1 MGVGGELG
9 TREVFDWA
17 GNQQAKVHLTIDLI
31 SRLPFSELKPV
42 HYKVAKQ
49 HNSGSSQVGPP
60 EPSQAAAA
68 TAPAPPVL
76 PRRPVLLRGSRWE
89 WGERG

>member
-9 TREVFDWA
+9 TREVFDSA

-60 EPSQAAAA
+60 EP
-68 TAPAPPVL
+68 
-76 PRRPVLLRGSRWE
+76 RPLDYYFYLCFCMSTFKIMPCLINIEIG
-89 WGERG
+89 